1 MTFNGTKRE
10 VHIQDVIDTMGRREP
25 SSSSSPKTH
34 SQAFIYIVSN
44 GRTLDQ
50 AQVDKLDRIRREW
63 TSAFRT
69 ATNNRMTLETR
80 LR

>member
-1 MTFNGTKRE
+1 
-10 VHIQDVIDTMGRREP
+10 VMGRREP
-25 SSSSSPKTH
+25 SSGSSPKTH
-34 SQAFIYIVSN
+34 RQAFVYIVSN

-69 ATNNRMTLETR
+69 ATSNRMTLETK

>member
-1 MTFNGTKRE
+1 
-10 VHIQDVIDTMGRREP
+10 
-25 SSSSSPKTH
+25 
-34 SQAFIYIVSN
+34 VSN

-63 TSAFRT
+63 ASAFKSATSA
-69 ATNNRMTLETR
+69 RMTLETK